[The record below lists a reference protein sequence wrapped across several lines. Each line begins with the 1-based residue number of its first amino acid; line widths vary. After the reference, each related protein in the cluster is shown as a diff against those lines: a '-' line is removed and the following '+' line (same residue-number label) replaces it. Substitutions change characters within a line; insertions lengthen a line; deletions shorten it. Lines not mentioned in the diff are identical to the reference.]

1 MLNAETIEQSA
12 AHSASPTESEGPER
26 RMGVP
31 GSANRLLMLD
41 AAETI
46 LCEEGYGALSS
57 RRVAEQAGF
66 KQRLVYYYFHSMGDL
81 VVEMF
86 RRMAKRE
93 LARIEQA
100 AASLHPLRALWD
112 IATHSSDPRLTAEF
126 MVLANRNS
134 ALKDDVVAY
143 VAQTR
148 AIHVAALTKAMAQSD
163 VSSGLTPEAVA
174 VMANNLA
181 ISLTRETAL
190 GITAG
195 HGELAALV
203 TRFLDGVE
211 PL

>member
-1 MLNAETIEQSA
+1 MLETGANEQSA
-12 AHSASPTESEGPER
+12 LPTESDEPAR
-26 RMGVP
+26 RMGAP

-81 VVEMF
+81 AVEMF

-100 AASLHPLRALWD
+100 AASPHPLRTLWD

-126 MVLANRNS
+126 MVLANRN
-134 ALKDDVVAY
+134 AVLKDDVVAY
-143 VAQTR
+143 VAKTR
-148 AIHVAALTKAMAQSD
+148 AIHVAVLTTAMRQSGVPSD
-163 VSSGLTPEAVA
+163 PTPEAVA

-181 ISLTRETAL
+181 LALTREAAL
-190 GITAG
+190 GIAAG
-195 HGELAALV
+195 HSELASLIS
-203 TRFLDGVE
+203 RFLDRVE

>member
-1 MLNAETIEQSA
+1 MDLESIDQSA
-12 AHSASPTESEGPER
+12 ASAESDGPAR

-31 GSANRLLMLD
+31 GSANWSLMLD

-57 RRVAEQAGF
+57 RRVADKAGF
-66 KQRLVYYYFHSMGDL
+66 KQRLVYYYFHTMADL
-81 VVEMF
+81 AVEMF
-86 RRMAKRE
+86 RRMATRE

-100 AASLHPLRALWD
+100 AASPLPLRALWS

-126 MVLANRNS
+126 MVLANRNP
-134 ALKDDVVAY
+134 ALKEEVVAY

-148 AIHVAALTKAMAQSD
+148 TIHVEALTKAMKQSGAPSD
-163 VSSGLTPEAVA
+163 LTPEAVA

-181 ISLTRETAL
+181 LALTREAAL
-190 GITAG
+190 GIAAG
-195 HGELAALV
+195 HGELAATV
-203 TRFLDGVE
+203 SRFLDRVE

>member
-1 MLNAETIEQSA
+1 MLEAGANER
-12 AHSASPTESEGPER
+12 SEVPSVSDGDAR
-26 RMGVP
+26 RMGAP
-31 GSANRLLMLD
+31 GSANWLLMLD

-46 LCEEGYGALSS
+46 LCDEGYGALSS

-66 KQRLVYYYFHSMGDL
+66 KQRLVYYYFRSMGDL

-100 AASLHPLRALWD
+100 AASSHPLRALWD

-126 MVLANRNS
+126 MVLANRNA
-134 ALKDDVVAY
+134 ALKDDVVTY

-148 AIHVAALTKAMAQSD
+148 AIHVAVLTKAMTQSGAPLD
-163 VSSGLTPEAVA
+163 PSPQAVA

-181 ISLTRETAL
+181 LALTREAAL
-190 GITAG
+190 GIAAG
-195 HGELAALV
+195 HVELAALIS
-203 TRFLDGVE
+203 RFLDRIE